1 MYTTAGTSRRKRT
14 LAQLEQEVDQLHAR
28 MTELEN
34 YVTGKLEKAQM
45 ELAAEMNRIELRF
58 AELEQRNK
66 RLELRLEIAERRLQF
81 ETHRLHRPDIGFDKI
96 GIA

>member
-14 LAQLEQEVDQLHAR
+14 LAELEQEMDRLYAR
-28 MTELEN
+28 TLELEN
-34 YVTGKLEKAQM
+34 YVINKLEKAQI
-45 ELAAEMNRIELRF
+45 ELATEMKRIELRF

-66 RLELRLEIAERRLQF
+66 RLELRLEVAERRLQF

>member
-1 MYTTAGTSRRKRT
+1 MYTTAGTSRRKLT
-14 LAQLEQEVDQLHAR
+14 IAQLEQEMDRVCAR
-28 MTELEN
+28 LEALET
-34 YVTGKLEKAQM
+34 YVTDKLAKHQV
-45 ELAAEMNRIELRF
+45 ELAAEMKRIEMRF
-58 AELEQRNK
+58 AELELKNK